1 MLQAIGDML
10 PAAAAVALSPIPIAA
25 VVLVLGTARALASG
39 SAFAA
44 GWVLGLAAIM
54 TLALALTEGCD
65 DQGSARGLAVDV
77 AQILVGSA
85 FLLLAARKWR
95 TRPRDGATPPTPRW
109 METLAGATPPRALLL
124 GAATSGA
131 NPKNMA
137 LTAAGAASISQAG
150 VAGGQ
155 AALAGLAFVVI
166 GSATVVGLVLAHAI
180 APERSAAPLARIQ
193 RFMIANSAVIMM
205 VVLLLL
211 GAKILGDGL
220 SGLGAR

>member
-1 MLQAIGDML
+1 ML

-25 VVLVLGTARALASG
+25 VVLVLGTPRALASG
-39 SAFAA
+39 SAFAS

-54 TLALALTEGCD
+54 TIALALTDGSD
-65 DQGSARGLAVDV
+65 DHDSARGLAVDV
-77 AQILVGSA
+77 ALIVVGSA

-95 TRPRDGATPPTPRW
+95 TRPRDGAAPPTPRW
-109 METLAGATPPRALLL
+109 MKTLAAVTPARALLL

-150 VAGGQ
+150 VEGGQ
-155 AALAGLAFVVI
+155 AALAGLAFVLI

-180 APERSAAPLARIQ
+180 APERSAGALARIQ
-193 RFMIANSAVIMM
+193 RFMLANSAVIMM
-205 VVLLLL
+205 VILVLL

-220 SGLGAR
+220 EGLGAR